1 MRKNKNERDILI
13 LIAQDRIQAYSR
25 DGVPGGKCQG
35 PGADFADGRP
45 GKSPKQWE
53 GRGGM
58 RDAPESG
65 ALFGILERPAG
76 RRFPKAAEKGYNLV
90 AIRYKVVPVKDR
102 PVLVYF

>member
-1 MRKNKNERDILI
+1 
-13 LIAQDRIQAYSR
+13 
-25 DGVPGGKCQG
+25 
-35 PGADFADGRP
+35 
-45 GKSPKQWE
+45 
-53 GRGGM
+53 M

-65 ALFGILERPAG
+65 ALLGMLERQAV